1 MNKKI
6 KILLII
12 LGAILM
18 IFIIIYSLKLWI
30 ANYVIIFSNNEKLNY
45 ELNIDGDAL
54 IILLKTQMWYDSSR
68 DFEIFYIEP
77 YFQIKHK
84 KIDSIK
90 LSSKNSGFIEEHN
103 ATGKIL
109 LGSLVLLL
117 LYAGIIFIVINNKYT
132 NEQIKRIKE
141 SKNINNNVI

>member
-12 LGAILM
+12 LGAILI

-30 ANYVIIFSNNEKLNY
+30 ANYVIIFSNNERLNY
-45 ELNIDGDAL
+45 ELNIDGDSL
-54 IILLKTQMWYDSSR
+54 IIFLKTQMWYDSNI

-77 YFQIKHK
+77 YCQIKHK
-84 KIDSIK
+84 KIDSVK
-90 LSSKNSGFIEEHN
+90 LSNENSEFIEKHN

-109 LGSLVLLL
+109 LGSFVLLL
-117 LYAGIIFIVINNKYT
+117 LYIGIIYIVVNNKYT
-132 NEQIKRIKE
+132 NEQIREKE
-141 SKNINNNVI
+141 K

>member
-12 LGAILM
+12 LGTILI

-54 IILLKTQMWYDSSR
+54 IIFLKTQMWYDSSR
-68 DFEIFYIEP
+68 GFEIFYIEP
-77 YFQIKHK
+77 YCQIKHK
-84 KIDSIK
+84 KIDSVK
-90 LSSKNSGFIEEHN
+90 LSNENSEFIEKHN

-109 LGSLVLLL
+109 LGSFVLLL
-117 LYAGIIFIVINNKYT
+117 LYIGIIYIVVNNKYT
-132 NEQIKRIKE
+132 NEQIREKE
-141 SKNINNNVI
+141 K